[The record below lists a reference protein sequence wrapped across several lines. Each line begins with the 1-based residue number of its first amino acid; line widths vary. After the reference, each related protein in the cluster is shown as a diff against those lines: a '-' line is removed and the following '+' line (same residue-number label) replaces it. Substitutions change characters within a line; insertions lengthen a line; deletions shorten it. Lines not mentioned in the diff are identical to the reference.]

1 MSNLNDLTVIIVTYK
16 TKDEILFNCINS
28 IKKDIKIINVENSN
42 NQSHKDKIEKKFN
55 NVKVILTG
63 QNLGYGAA
71 NNLGLKNTTSRYVL
85 ISNTVLPLGKY
96 LICKFPDFFA
106 IILTF
111 ISTFSISGNTLRVG
125 MFVIMASNLMAVS
138 CSLNSKDM

>member
-55 NVKVILTG
+55 NVKSCFF
-63 QNLGYGAA
+63 
-71 NNLGLKNTTSRYVL
+71 SRRVQ
-85 ISNTVLPLGKY
+85 
-96 LICKFPDFFA
+96 
-106 IILTF
+106 
-111 ISTFSISGNTLRVG
+111 TL
-125 MFVIMASNLMAVS
+125 
-138 CSLNSKDM
+138 